1 MDTGSWLKIAE
12 EILDYGV
19 MGTLALMSVVA
30 LWMFIERMMFYKSV
44 KIEEYTNKDLLE
56 IDLTDNLSVLSA
68 IGSNA
73 PYVGLIG
80 TIIGIMITF
89 YGMGEAGAVDTKAV
103 MNGLALALKATAFG
117 IGVAIP
123 GIVFYTI
130 AIRKVERLSA
140 LWEVN
145 HSPSAKT
152 SVEA

>member
-1 MDTGSWLKIAE
+1 MDTAGWLKIAE

-19 MGTLALMSVVA
+19 MGTLGVMSIVA
-30 LWMFIERMMFYKSV
+30 LWMFIERMMFYRSIKL
-44 KIEEYTNKDLLE
+44 EAYENKELLE

-68 IGSNA
+68 IGANA

-80 TIIGIMITF
+80 TILGIMITF

-130 AIRKVERLSA
+130 AVRKVERLSA
-140 LWEVN
+140 TWEA
-145 HSPSAKT
+145 SQASKT
-152 SVEA
+152 TEA

>member
-1 MDTGSWLKIAE
+1 MDTGSWLQIAE

-44 KIEEYTNKDLLE
+44 KIESYDNKDLLE
-56 IDLTDNLSVLSA
+56 IDLTDNLAVLSA
-68 IGSNA
+68 IGANA

-80 TIIGIMITF
+80 TILGIMITF
-89 YGMGEAGAVDTKAV
+89 YGMGDAGAVDTKGV

-130 AIRKVERLSA
+130 CIRKVERLSA
-140 LWEVN
+140 LWEAN
-145 HSPSAKT
+145 HAPK
-152 SVEA
+152 VKEN

>member
-1 MDTGSWLKIAE
+1 METTAWLNIAE

-30 LWMFIERMMFYKSV
+30 FWMFIERMMFYKSV
-44 KIEEYTNKDLLE
+44 KIDDYDNKDLLE
-56 IDLTDNLSVLSA
+56 IDLTDNLSILSG

-80 TIIGIMITF
+80 TILGIMITF
-89 YGMGEAGAVDTKAV
+89 YGMGDAGAVDTKAV

-130 AIRKVERLSA
+130 CIRKVERLSA
-140 LWEVN
+140 VWEA
-145 HSPSAKT
+145 SRASKGT
-152 SVEA
+152 SD

>member
-1 MDTGSWLKIAE
+1 MDATGWLSIAE
-12 EILDYGV
+12 QVLDYGV
-19 MGTLALMSVVA
+19 MGTLGLMSVVA

-44 KIEEYTNKDLLE
+44 DLESYDNKDLLE

-117 IGVAIP
+117 IVVAIP

-130 AIRKVERLSA
+130 CIRKVERLSA
-140 LWEVN
+140 IWEAARA
-145 HSPSAKT
+145 SK
-152 SVEA
+152 SVES

>member
-1 MDTGSWLKIAE
+1 MQTAEWLSIAE
-12 EILDYGV
+12 DVLDYGV
-19 MGTLALMSVVA
+19 MGTLGVMSIVA
-30 LWMFIERMMFYKSV
+30 LWMFIERMMFYKSI

-68 IGSNA
+68 IGANA

-80 TIIGIMITF
+80 TILGIMITF
-89 YGMGEAGAVDTKAV
+89 YGMGEAGAVDTKSV

-130 AIRKVERLSA
+130 CIRKVERLSA
-140 LWEVN
+140 LWEA
-145 HSPSAKT
+145 SYAPKEQA
-152 SVEA
+152 A

>member
-1 MDTGSWLKIAE
+1 METAGWLQIAE

-19 MGTLALMSVVA
+19 MGTLAVMSVVA
-30 LWMFIERMMFYKSV
+30 LWMFIERMMFYKSI
-44 KIEEYTNKDLLE
+44 KLDEYDNRDLLE
-56 IDLTDNLSVLSA
+56 IDLTDNLSILSA

-80 TIIGIMITF
+80 TILGIMITF
-89 YGMGEAGAVDTKAV
+89 YGMGEAGAVDTKSV

-130 AIRKVERLSA
+130 CIRKVERLSA
-140 LWEVN
+140 LWEA
-145 HSPSAKT
+145 SRAKGT
-152 SVEA
+152 EA